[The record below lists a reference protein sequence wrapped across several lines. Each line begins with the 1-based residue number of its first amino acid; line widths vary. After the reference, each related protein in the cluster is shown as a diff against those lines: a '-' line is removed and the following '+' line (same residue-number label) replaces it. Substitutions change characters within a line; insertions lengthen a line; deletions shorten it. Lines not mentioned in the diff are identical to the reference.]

1 MEQPVIKEGTLALI
15 DTFAYLFRSYYMS
28 AKNKPLT
35 NDKGFPTGLLTG
47 LVGMVKK
54 FYKDRKN
61 MPFIVFALESQTKTK
76 RAEKLGEYKQNR
88 KDAPKEMLLQIPI
101 ALEWLQKMG
110 FTCVEVN
117 GFEADDVIA
126 SLATLS
132 PYKTR
137 IYSKDKD
144 FNQLLSDKIAL
155 FDGKTEFLAKDC
167 VEKYGILPSQF
178 TDYQGI
184 VGDSS
189 DNYKGVKGIGSKNAK
204 ELLQQLGSL
213 EKIYENLDLAKN
225 LLSPKMYQALIQD
238 KGSAFLSKELAT
250 LERGCIKEFD
260 FLSCAFP
267 SENPLLKIKDELKE
281 YGFISTLRDLEN
293 SPTPLILE
301 NTPLLDSMPI
311 LENAPILDSVPILEN
326 APILDS
332 VPASDNAPKKSRMI
346 VLESAAPL
354 NAFLEKLKN
363 PNARVFMRLVLNK
376 EKKVLALAFLLQD
389 QGYFLPLEEA
399 LFSPFSLEFLENA
412 FSQMLQHAQ
421 IVGHDL
427 KPLLSFLK
435 AKYQVPLE
443 NIRIQD
449 TQILAFLKNPEKV
462 GFDEVLR
469 EYLKEELIPHEK
481 IKDFKAKAEKS
492 EQLNTEL
499 NALKRLC
506 EYFET
511 GGLEEGLLTL
521 ARDIET
527 PFVKVLM
534 DMEFQG
540 FKIDAPYFKRLE
552 QEFKD
557 ELKVLERQILDLIGV
572 DFNLNSPKQLGEVLY
587 EKLGLPKNKSHS
599 TDEKN
604 LLKIL
609 DKHPSIALILEYR
622 ELNKLFNTYTTPLL
636 RLKDKDDK
644 IHTTFIQT
652 GTATGRLSSHSPNL
666 QNIPVRSPKGLLI
679 RKGFIASSKEYC
691 LLGVD
696 YSQIELRLLAHF
708 SQDKDLMEAF
718 LKGRD
723 IHLETSKA
731 LFGGDLAK
739 EKRSIAKS
747 INFGL
752 VYGMGSKKLSE
763 TLNIPLNEA
772 KSYIEAYFKRFPSI
786 KDYLNRMK
794 EEILKTSKAFT
805 LLGRY
810 RVFDFTGAN
819 DYVKGNYLREGVNAI
834 FQGSASDLLKLG
846 MLKVSERFKNNP
858 SVRLLLQVHDEL
870 IFEIEEKNAPELQQ
884 EIQRILNDEVY
895 PLRVPL
901 ETSAFVANRWNEL
914 KG

>member
-1 MEQPVIKEGTLALI
+1 MEEPVIKEGTLALI

-54 FYKDRKN
+54 FYKDKKN

-110 FTCVEVN
+110 FVCVEVS

-204 ELLQQLGSL
+204 ELLQRLGSL

-238 KGSAFLSKELAT
+238 KESAFLSKELAT

-260 FLSCAFP
+260 FSSCAFP

-293 SPTPLILE
+293 SPTPLILDNAPLLE
-301 NTPLLDSMPI
+301 NT
-311 LENAPILDSVPILEN
+311 
-326 APILDS
+326 
-332 VPASDNAPKKSRMI
+332 PASDNAPKKSRMI
-346 VLESAAPL
+346 VLENTEPL
-354 NAFLEKLKN
+354 SAFLEKLEKT
-363 PNARVFMRLVLNK
+363 NARIFARLALDK
-376 EKKVLALAFLLQD
+376 EKKVLALAFLLED

-399 LFSPFSLEFLENA
+399 LFSPFSLEFLQNA
-412 FSQMLQHAQ
+412 FFKMLQHAQ
-421 IVGHDL
+421 IIGHDL

-435 AKYQVPLE
+435 AKYQVSLE

-462 GFDEVLR
+462 GFDEVLK
-469 EYLKEELIPHEK
+469 EYLKEEWIPHEK
-481 IKDFKAKAEKS
+481 IKDFKTKAEKLELLS
-492 EQLNTEL
+492 VEL

-506 EYFET
+506 EYFEK
-511 GGLEEGLLTL
+511 GGLEEDLLTL

-527 PFVKVLM
+527 PFMKVLM
-534 DMEFQG
+534 GMEFQG

-557 ELKVLERQILDLIGV
+557 ELKVLERQILDLIGM

-587 EKLGLPKNKSHS
+587 EKLGLPKNKSRS
-599 TDEKN
+599 TDEKS

-708 SQDKDLMEAF
+708 SQDKDLMDAF

-731 LFGGDLAK
+731 LFGEDLAK

-834 FQGSASDLLKLG
+834 FQGSTSDLLKLG

>member
-1 MEQPVIKEGTLALI
+1 MEEPVIKEGTLALI
-15 DTFAYLFRSYYMS
+15 DTFAYLFRSYYMG

-110 FTCVEVN
+110 FTCVEVS

-155 FDGKTEFLAKDC
+155 FDGKTEFLVKDC

-204 ELLQQLGSL
+204 ELLQRLGSL
-213 EKIYENLDLAKN
+213 EKIYENLDLVKN

-238 KGSAFLSKELAT
+238 KESAFLSKELAT

-260 FLSCAFP
+260 FSSCAFP
-267 SENPLLKIKDELKE
+267 SENPLLKIKDGLKE

-293 SPTPLILE
+293 SPTPLISDNTPLLE
-301 NTPLLDSMPI
+301 NTPLLD
-311 LENAPILDSVPILEN
+311 
-326 APILDS
+326 
-332 VPASDNAPKKSRMI
+332 NAPKKSRLI
-346 VLESAAPL
+346 VLENTELLS
-354 NAFLEKLKN
+354 AFLEKLKKT
-363 PNARVFMRLVLNK
+363 NARIFMRLVLDK
-376 EKKVLALAFLLQD
+376 EKKVLALAFLLED

-399 LFSPFSLEFLENA
+399 LFSPFSLEFLQNA
-412 FSQMLQHAQ
+412 FFKMLQHAQ
-421 IVGHDL
+421 IIGHDL

-435 AKYQVPLE
+435 AKYQVSLE

-462 GFDEVLR
+462 GFDEVLKQ
-469 EYLKEELIPHEK
+469 YLKEEWIPHEK
-481 IKDFKAKAEKS
+481 IKDFKTKSKAGKS
-492 EQLNTEL
+492 EQLDREL

-506 EYFET
+506 EYFEK
-511 GGLEEGLLTL
+511 GGLEEGLLAL
-521 ARDIET
+521 AREVEV
-527 PFVKVLM
+527 PFMKVLM
-534 DMEFQG
+534 GMEFQG

-552 QEFKD
+552 QEFKN
-557 ELKVLERQILDLIGV
+557 ELHVLERQILELIGV
-572 DFNLNSPKQLGEVLY
+572 DFNLNSPKQLSEILY
-587 EKLGLPKNKSHS
+587 EKLELPKNKSRS
-599 TDEKN
+599 TDEKS

-679 RKGFIASSKEYC
+679 RKGFISSSKEYC

-708 SQDKDLMEAF
+708 SQDKDLMDAF

-731 LFGGDLAK
+731 LFGEDLAK

-772 KSYIEAYFKRFPSI
+772 KSYTEAYFKRFPSI

-819 DYVKGNYLREGVNAI
+819 DYIKGNYLREGVNAI

-870 IFEIEEKNAPELQQ
+870 IFEIEEKNALELQQ

-901 ETSAFVANRWNEL
+901 ETSAFMAKRWNEL

>member
-1 MEQPVIKEGTLALI
+1 MEELKEGTLALI

-35 NDKGFPTGLLTG
+35 NVKGFPTGLLTG

-110 FTCVEVN
+110 FTCVEVS

-204 ELLQQLGSL
+204 ELLQRLGSL

-238 KGSAFLSKELAT
+238 KESAFLSKELAT

-260 FLSCAFP
+260 FSSCAFP

-293 SPTPLILE
+293 SPTPLILDNAPLLE
-301 NTPLLDSMPI
+301 NT
-311 LENAPILDSVPILEN
+311 
-326 APILDS
+326 
-332 VPASDNAPKKSRMI
+332 PASDNAPKKSRMI
-346 VLESAAPL
+346 VLENLAPL
-354 NAFLEKLKN
+354 SMFLEKLKN
-363 PNARVFMRLVLNK
+363 SNARIFMRLVLDK
-376 EKKVLALAFLLQD
+376 EKKVLALAFLYED

-399 LFSPFSLEFLENA
+399 LFSPFSLEFLQNA
-412 FSQMLQHAQ
+412 FFKMLQHAC
-421 IVGHDL
+421 IIGHDL

-462 GFDEVLR
+462 GFDEVLKQ
-469 EYLKEELIPHEK
+469 YLKEEWIPHEK
-481 IKDFKAKAEKS
+481 IKDFKTKSKMEKL
-492 EQLNTEL
+492 EQLDREL

-506 EYFET
+506 EYFEK
-511 GGLEEGLLTL
+511 GGLEEGLLAL
-521 ARDIET
+521 AREVET

-534 DMEFQG
+534 GMEFQG

-552 QEFKD
+552 QEFKN
-557 ELKVLERQILDLIGV
+557 ELHVLEHQILELIGV
-572 DFNLNSPKQLGEVLY
+572 DFNLNSPKQLSEILY
-587 EKLGLPKNKSHS
+587 EKLELPKNKSHS
-599 TDEKN
+599 TDEKS

-708 SQDKDLMEAF
+708 SQDKDLMDAF

-731 LFGGDLAK
+731 LFGEDLAK

-810 RVFDFTGAN
+810 RVFDFVGVN
-819 DYVKGNYLREGVNAI
+819 DHIKGNYLREGVNAI

-870 IFEIEEKNAPELQQ
+870 IFEIEEKNALELQQ

-901 ETSAFVANRWNEL
+901 ETSAFIAKRWNEL

>member
-1 MEQPVIKEGTLALI
+1 MEEPVIKEGTLALI

-54 FYKDRKN
+54 FYKDKKN
-61 MPFIVFALESQTKTK
+61 MPFIVFALESQIKTK

-110 FTCVEVN
+110 FVCVEVS

-204 ELLQQLGSL
+204 ELLQRLGSL

-260 FLSCAFP
+260 FSSCAFP

-293 SPTPLILE
+293 SPTPLILD
-301 NTPLLDSMPI
+301 NAPLLD
-311 LENAPILDSVPILEN
+311 NT
-326 APILDS
+326 
-332 VPASDNAPKKSRMI
+332 PASDNNPKKSRMI
-346 VLESAAPL
+346 VLENPAPL
-354 NAFLEKLKN
+354 SAFLERLKKT
-363 PNARVFMRLVLNK
+363 NARIFARLALDK
-376 EKKVLALAFLLQD
+376 EKKVLALAFLYED

-399 LFSPFSLEFLENA
+399 LFSPFSLEFLQNA
-412 FSQMLQHAQ
+412 FFKMLQHAQ

-435 AKYQVPLE
+435 AKYQVSLE
-443 NIRIQD
+443 DIRIQD

-462 GFDEVLR
+462 GLDEALK
-469 EYLKEELIPHEK
+469 EYLKEELVLHET
-481 IKDFKAKAEKS
+481 IKDFKTKSKAGKL
-492 EQLNTEL
+492 EQLDREL

-506 EYFET
+506 EYFEKE
-511 GGLEEGLLTL
+511 GLEENLLAL
-521 ARDIET
+521 AREVET
-527 PFVKVLM
+527 PFMKVLM
-534 DMEFQG
+534 GMEFQG

-552 QEFKD
+552 QEFKN
-557 ELKVLERQILDLIGV
+557 ELHVLERQILDLIGV
-572 DFNLNSPKQLGEVLY
+572 DFNLNSPKQLSEILY
-587 EKLGLPKNKSHS
+587 EKLELPKNKSRS
-599 TDEKN
+599 TDEKS

-731 LFGGDLAK
+731 LFGEDLAK

-810 RVFDFTGAN
+810 RVFDFVGAN

-870 IFEIEEKNAPELQQ
+870 IFEIEEKNALELQQ

-901 ETSAFVANRWNEL
+901 ETSAFMAKRWNEL

>member
-35 NDKGFPTGLLTG
+35 NVKGFPTGLLTG

-117 GFEADDVIA
+117 GFEADDIIA

-204 ELLQQLGSL
+204 ELLQRLGSL
-213 EKIYENLDLAKN
+213 EKIYENLDLVKN
-225 LLSPKMYQALIQD
+225 LLSPKMYQALIHD
-238 KGSAFLSKELAT
+238 KESAFLSKELAT

-293 SPTPLILE
+293 SSLILD
-301 NTPLLDSMPI
+301 NV
-311 LENAPILDSVPILEN
+311 PILDN
-326 APILDS
+326 ASAL
-332 VPASDNAPKKSRMI
+332 DNASTKSSMI
-346 VLESAAPL
+346 VLENTAPL
-354 NAFLEKLKN
+354 SAFLEKLKN

-399 LFSPFSLEFLENA
+399 LFSPFSLEFLQNA
-412 FSQMLQHAQ
+412 FSQMLQHAC
-421 IVGHDL
+421 IIGHDL

-435 AKYQVPLE
+435 AKYQVSLE

-462 GFDEVLR
+462 GFDEVLK
-469 EYLKEELIPHEK
+469 EYLKEDLIPHEK
-481 IKDFKAKAEKS
+481 IKDFKTTSKAEKLEPLS
-492 EQLNTEL
+492 VEL
-499 NALKRLC
+499 SALKRLC
-506 EYFET
+506 EYFEK
-511 GGLEEGLLTL
+511 GGLEKDLLIL

-527 PFVKVLM
+527 PFMKVLM
-534 DMEFQG
+534 GMEFQG

-552 QEFKD
+552 QEFKN
-557 ELKVLERQILDLIGV
+557 ELHVLERQILDLIGV

-587 EKLGLPKNKSHS
+587 EKLELPQNKSRS
-599 TDEKN
+599 TDEKS

-739 EKRSIAKS
+739 ERRSIAKS

-819 DYVKGNYLREGVNAI
+819 DYIKGNYLREGVNAI

-901 ETSAFVANRWNEL
+901 ETSAFIAKRWNEL

>member
-1 MEQPVIKEGTLALI
+1 MEEPVIKEGTLALI
-15 DTFAYLFRSYYMS
+15 DTFAYLFRSYYMG

-35 NDKGFPTGLLTG
+35 NVKGFPTGLLTG

-110 FTCVEVN
+110 FTCVEVS

-204 ELLQQLGSL
+204 ELLQRLGSL

-238 KGSAFLSKELAT
+238 KESAFLSKELAT

-293 SPTPLILE
+293 SPTPLILD
-301 NTPLLDSMPI
+301 NAPLLD
-311 LENAPILDSVPILEN
+311 NT
-326 APILDS
+326 
-332 VPASDNAPKKSRMI
+332 PASDNAPKKSRMI
-346 VLESAAPL
+346 VLENTEPL
-354 NAFLEKLKN
+354 SAFLEKLKKT
-363 PNARVFMRLVLNK
+363 NARIFMRLVLDK
-376 EKKVLALAFLLQD
+376 EKKVLALAFLYED

-399 LFSPFSLEFLENA
+399 LFSPFSLEFLQNA
-412 FSQMLQHAQ
+412 FSQMLQHVQ
-421 IVGHDL
+421 IIGHDL

-435 AKYQVPLE
+435 AKYQVSLE
-443 NIRIQD
+443 DIRIQD

-462 GFDEVLR
+462 GFDEVLKQ
-469 EYLKEELIPHEK
+469 YLKEEWIPHEK
-481 IKDFKAKAEKS
+481 IKDFKTKSKVEKS
-492 EQLNTEL
+492 EQLDREL

-506 EYFET
+506 EYFEK
-511 GGLEEGLLTL
+511 GGLEEGLLAL
-521 ARDIET
+521 AREVET
-527 PFVKVLM
+527 PFMKVLM
-534 DMEFQG
+534 GMEFQG
-540 FKIDAPYFKRLE
+540 FKIDALYFKRLE
-552 QEFKD
+552 QEFKN
-557 ELKVLERQILDLIGV
+557 ELHVLERQILELIGV
-572 DFNLNSPKQLGEVLY
+572 DFNLNSPKQLSEILY
-587 EKLGLPKNKSHS
+587 EKLELPKNKSRS
-599 TDEKN
+599 TDEKS

-679 RKGFIASSKEYC
+679 RKGFISSSKEYC

-708 SQDKDLMEAF
+708 SQDKDLMDAF

-731 LFGGDLAK
+731 LFGEDLAK

-772 KSYIEAYFKRFPSI
+772 KSYTEAYFKRFPSI

-819 DYVKGNYLREGVNAI
+819 DYIKGNYLREGVNAI

-901 ETSAFVANRWNEL
+901 ETSAFIAKRWNEL

>member
-110 FTCVEVN
+110 FTCVEIS

-126 SLATLS
+126 TLATLS

-155 FDGKTEFLAKDC
+155 FDGKTEFLVKDC

-189 DNYKGVKGIGSKNAK
+189 DNYKGIKGIGSKNAK

-238 KGSAFLSKELAT
+238 KESAFLSKELAT

-260 FLSCAFP
+260 FSSCAFP

-293 SPTPLILE
+293 SPTPLIV
-301 NTPLLDSMPI
+301 
-311 LENAPILDSVPILEN
+311 ENAPILDN
-326 APILDS
+326 APAL
-332 VPASDNAPKKSRMI
+332 DNAPKKSCLI
-346 VLESAAPL
+346 VLENTAPL
-354 NAFLEKLKN
+354 SMFLEKLKN
-363 PNARVFMRLVLNK
+363 PDARVFMRLVLDK

-399 LFSPFSLEFLENA
+399 LFSPFSLEFLQNA
-412 FSQMLQHAQ
+412 FSQMLQHAC
-421 IVGHDL
+421 IIGHDL

-435 AKYQVPLE
+435 AKYQVSLE
-443 NIRIQD
+443 NIHIQD

-462 GFDEVLR
+462 EFDEVLK
-469 EYLKEELIPHEK
+469 EYLKEDLVSHEK
-481 IKDFKAKAEKS
+481 IKDFKAKAEKLELLS
-492 EQLNTEL
+492 VEL

-506 EYFET
+506 EYFEK
-511 GGLEEGLLTL
+511 GGLEEGLLIL

-557 ELKVLERQILDLIGV
+557 ELKVLERQILDLIGM

-731 LFGGDLAK
+731 LFGEELAK

-763 TLNIPLNEA
+763 TLSIPLSEA

-786 KDYLNRMK
+786 KDYLNGMR

-810 RVFDFTGAN
+810 RVFDFNGVN
-819 DYVKGNYLREGVNAI
+819 DYIKGNYLREGVNAI

-884 EIQRILNDEVY
+884 EIQHILNNEVY

-901 ETSAFVANRWNEL
+901 ETSAFIAKRWNEL

>member
-1 MEQPVIKEGTLALI
+1 MEEPVIKEGTLALI

-110 FTCVEVN
+110 FVCVEVS

-204 ELLQQLGSL
+204 ELLQRLGSL

-301 NTPLLDSMPI
+301 NTPLL
-311 LENAPILDSVPILEN
+311 ENT
-326 APILDS
+326 
-332 VPASDNAPKKSRMI
+332 PASENTPKKSRLI
-346 VLESAAPL
+346 VLESTAPL
-354 NAFLEKLKN
+354 SAFLEKLEKTK
-363 PNARVFMRLVLNK
+363 ARIFARLVLDK
-376 EKKVLALAFLLQD
+376 EKKVLALAFLFKD

-399 LFSPFSLEFLENA
+399 LFSPFSLEFLQNA
-412 FSQMLQHAQ
+412 FFKMLQHAQ
-421 IVGHDL
+421 IIGHDL

-435 AKYQVPLE
+435 AKYQVSLE

-462 GFDEVLR
+462 GFDEVLK
-469 EYLKEELIPHEK
+469 EYLKEELILHET
-481 IKDFKAKAEKS
+481 IKDFKTKSKAEKL
-492 EQLNTEL
+492 EQLDMEL

-506 EYFET
+506 EYFEK
-511 GGLEEGLLTL
+511 GGLEEGLLAL
-521 ARDIET
+521 AREVET
-527 PFVKVLM
+527 PFMKVLM
-534 DMEFQG
+534 GMEFQG
-540 FKIDAPYFKRLE
+540 FKIDVPYFKRLE
-552 QEFKD
+552 QEFKN
-557 ELKVLERQILDLIGV
+557 ELHVLERQILELIGV
-572 DFNLNSPKQLGEVLY
+572 DFNLNSPKQLSEILY
-587 EKLGLPKNKSHS
+587 EKLELPQNKSRS
-599 TDEKN
+599 TDEKS

-679 RKGFIASSKEYC
+679 RKGFISSSKEYC

-708 SQDKDLMEAF
+708 SQDKDLVDAF

-731 LFGGDLAK
+731 LFGEDLAK

-810 RVFDFTGAN
+810 RVFDFVGAN

-870 IFEIEEKNAPELQQ
+870 IFEIEEKNALELQQ

-901 ETSAFVANRWNEL
+901 ETSAFIAKRWNEL

>member
-1 MEQPVIKEGTLALI
+1 MEKPVTKEGTLALI

-54 FYKDRKN
+54 FYKDKKN

-101 ALEWLQKMG
+101 ALEWLQKMD
-110 FTCVEVN
+110 FTCVEVG

-155 FDGKTEFLAKDC
+155 FDGKTEFLVKDC

-204 ELLQQLGSL
+204 ELLQRLGSL

-225 LLSPKMYQALIQD
+225 LLSPKMYQALIHD

-250 LERGCIKEFD
+250 LERECIQEFD
-260 FLSCAFP
+260 FSSCAFP

-293 SPTPLILE
+293 SPLIVE
-301 NTPLLDSMPI
+301 NAPLLDNTPA
-311 LENAPILDSVPILEN
+311 LE
-326 APILDS
+326 
-332 VPASDNAPKKSRMI
+332 NAPKKSRMI
-346 VLESAAPL
+346 ILESAAPL
-354 NAFLEKLKN
+354 SAFLEKLKN
-363 PNARVFMRLVLNK
+363 PDARVFARLVLDK
-376 EKKVLALAFLLQD
+376 EKKVLALAFLYED

-399 LFSPFSLEFLENA
+399 LFSPFSLEFLQNA
-412 FSQMLQHAQ
+412 FSQMLQHAC
-421 IVGHDL
+421 IIGHDL

-435 AKYQVPLE
+435 AKYQVSLE
-443 NIRIQD
+443 NIHIQD

-462 GFDEVLR
+462 GFDEVLK

-481 IKDFKAKAEKS
+481 IKDFKTKSKAEKLELLS
-492 EQLNTEL
+492 VEL

-506 EYFET
+506 EYFEK
-511 GGLEEGLLTL
+511 GGLEEGLLSL
-521 ARDIET
+521 AREVET
-527 PFVKVLM
+527 PFMKVLIG
-534 DMEFQG
+534 MEFQG

-552 QEFKD
+552 QEFKN
-557 ELKVLERQILDLIGV
+557 ELHVLERQILDLIGV
-572 DFNLNSPKQLGEVLY
+572 DFNLNSPKQLSEVLY
-587 EKLGLPKNKSHS
+587 EKLELPKNKSHS
-599 TDEKN
+599 TDEKS

-609 DKHPSIALILEYR
+609 DKHPSIPLILEYR

-731 LFGGDLAK
+731 LFGEYLAK

-763 TLNIPLNEA
+763 TLNISLNEA

-819 DYVKGNYLREGVNAI
+819 DYIKGNYLREGVNAI

>member
-1 MEQPVIKEGTLALI
+1 MEELKEGTLALI

-35 NDKGFPTGLLTG
+35 NVKGFPTGLLTG

-110 FTCVEVN
+110 FTCVEVS

-144 FNQLLSDKIAL
+144 FNQLLSDKIVL

-167 VEKYGILPSQF
+167 VEKYGIFPSQF

-204 ELLQQLGSL
+204 ELLQRLGSL

-238 KGSAFLSKELAT
+238 KESAFLSKELAT

-260 FLSCAFP
+260 FSSCTFP
-267 SENPLLKIKDELKE
+267 SENPLLRIKDELKE

-293 SPTPLILE
+293 SPTPLILD
-301 NTPLLDSMPI
+301 NTPLL
-311 LENAPILDSVPILEN
+311 ENT
-326 APILDS
+326 
-332 VPASDNAPKKSRMI
+332 PASDNAPKKSRLI
-346 VLESAAPL
+346 VLENTELLS
-354 NAFLEKLKN
+354 AFLERLKKT
-363 PNARVFMRLVLNK
+363 NARIFMRLVLDK
-376 EKKVLALAFLLQD
+376 EKKVLALAFLLED

-399 LFSPFSLEFLENA
+399 LFSPFSLEFLQNA
-412 FSQMLQHAQ
+412 FSQILQHAQ
-421 IVGHDL
+421 IIGHDL

-435 AKYQVPLE
+435 AKYQVSLE

-462 GFDEVLR
+462 GFDEVLKQ
-469 EYLKEELIPHEK
+469 YLKEEWIPHEK
-481 IKDFKAKAEKS
+481 IKDFKTKS
-492 EQLNTEL
+492 KVGKLEQLDREL

-506 EYFET
+506 EYFEK
-511 GGLEEGLLTL
+511 GGLEEGLLAL
-521 ARDIET
+521 AREVET

-534 DMEFQG
+534 GMEFQG

-552 QEFKD
+552 QEFKN
-557 ELKVLERQILDLIGV
+557 ELHVLERQILDLIGV
-572 DFNLNSPKQLGEVLY
+572 DFNLNSPKQLSEILY
-587 EKLGLPKNKSHS
+587 EKLELPKNKSRS
-599 TDEKN
+599 TDEKS

-679 RKGFIASSKEYC
+679 RKGFISSSKEYC

-708 SQDKDLMEAF
+708 SQDKDLMDAF

-731 LFGGDLAK
+731 LFGEDLAK

-772 KSYIEAYFKRFPSI
+772 KSYTEAYFKRFPSI

-819 DYVKGNYLREGVNAI
+819 DYIKGNYLREGVNAI

-901 ETSAFVANRWNEL
+901 ETSAFIAKRWNEL

>member
-1 MEQPVIKEGTLALI
+1 MEEPVIKEGTLALI

-35 NDKGFPTGLLTG
+35 NVKGFPTGLLTG

-76 RAEKLGEYKQNR
+76 RAEKLGQYKQNR

-110 FTCVEVN
+110 FTCVEVS

-132 PYKTR
+132 PYKTH

-204 ELLQQLGSL
+204 ELLQRLGSL

-238 KGSAFLSKELAT
+238 KASAFLSKELAT

-260 FLSCAFP
+260 FSSCAFP

-293 SPTPLILE
+293 SPTPLILD
-301 NTPLLDSMPI
+301 NAPLLD
-311 LENAPILDSVPILEN
+311 NT
-326 APILDS
+326 
-332 VPASDNAPKKSRMI
+332 PASDNAPKKSRMI
-346 VLESAAPL
+346 VLENPAPL
-354 NAFLEKLKN
+354 SAFLEKLEKT
-363 PNARVFMRLVLNK
+363 NARIFARLVLDK
-376 EKKVLALAFLLQD
+376 EKKVLALAFLYED

-399 LFSPFSLEFLENA
+399 LFSPFSLEFLQNA
-412 FSQMLQHAQ
+412 FFKMLQHAQ
-421 IVGHDL
+421 IIGHDL

-435 AKYQVPLE
+435 AKYQVSLE

-481 IKDFKAKAEKS
+481 IKDFKTKSKVEKLELLS
-492 EQLNTEL
+492 VEL

-506 EYFET
+506 EYFEK
-511 GGLEEGLLTL
+511 GGLEEGLLAL
-521 ARDIET
+521 AREVET
-527 PFVKVLM
+527 PFMKVLM
-534 DMEFQG
+534 GMEFQG

-552 QEFKD
+552 QEFKN
-557 ELKVLERQILDLIGV
+557 ELHVLERQILELIGV
-572 DFNLNSPKQLGEVLY
+572 DFNLNSPKQLSEILY
-587 EKLGLPKNKSHS
+587 EKLELPQNKSHS
-599 TDEKN
+599 TDEKS

-636 RLKDKDDK
+636 HLKDKDDK

-708 SQDKDLMEAF
+708 SQDKDLMDAF

-723 IHLETSKA
+723 IHLETSRA
-731 LFGGDLAK
+731 LFGEDLAK

-810 RVFDFTGAN
+810 RVFDFAGVN
-819 DYVKGNYLREGVNAI
+819 DYVKGSYLREGVNAI

-870 IFEIEEKNAPELQQ
+870 IFEIEEKNALELQQ

-901 ETSAFVANRWNEL
+901 ETSAFMAKRWNEL
-914 KG
+914 KR

>member
-1 MEQPVIKEGTLALI
+1 MEEPVIKEGTLALI

-110 FTCVEVN
+110 FVCVEIS

-167 VEKYGILPSQF
+167 VKKYGILPSQF

-204 ELLQQLGSL
+204 ELLQRLGSL
-213 EKIYENLDLAKN
+213 EKIYENLDLVKN

-238 KGSAFLSKELAT
+238 KESAFLSKELAT

-260 FLSCAFP
+260 FSSCAFP

-293 SPTPLILE
+293 SPTPLILDNTPASE
-301 NTPLLDSMPI
+301 NTPSL
-311 LENAPILDSVPILEN
+311 
-326 APILDS
+326 
-332 VPASDNAPKKSRMI
+332 DNAPKKSRMI
-346 VLESAAPL
+346 VLENTEPL
-354 NAFLEKLKN
+354 SAFLEKLKKT
-363 PNARVFMRLVLNK
+363 NARIFMRLVLDK
-376 EKKVLALAFLLQD
+376 EKKVLALAFLLED

-399 LFSPFSLEFLENA
+399 LFSPFSLEFLQNA
-412 FSQMLQHAQ
+412 FSQMLQHAH
-421 IVGHDL
+421 IIGHDL

-462 GFDEVLR
+462 GFDEVLK

-481 IKDFKAKAEKS
+481 IKDFKTKSKAEKL
-492 EQLNTEL
+492 ERLDMEL

-506 EYFET
+506 EYFEQ
-511 GGLEEGLLTL
+511 GGLEEGLLAL
-521 ARDIET
+521 AREVET

-534 DMEFQG
+534 GMEFQG
-540 FKIDAPYFKRLE
+540 FKIDAPYFKQLE
-552 QEFKD
+552 QEFKN
-557 ELKVLERQILDLIGV
+557 ELHVLERQILDLIGV

-587 EKLGLPKNKSHS
+587 EKLELPKNKSHS
-599 TDEKN
+599 TDEKS

-708 SQDKDLMEAF
+708 SQDKDLMDAF

-731 LFGGDLAK
+731 LFGEDLAK

-763 TLNIPLNEA
+763 TLNISLNEA

-810 RVFDFTGAN
+810 RVFDFTSVN

-901 ETSAFVANRWNEL
+901 ETSAFIAKRWNEL

>member
-1 MEQPVIKEGTLALI
+1 MEDPVIKEGTLALI

-54 FYKDRKN
+54 FYKDKKN

-110 FTCVEVN
+110 FTCVEVS

-204 ELLQQLGSL
+204 ELLQRLGSL

-260 FLSCAFP
+260 FSSCAFP

-293 SPTPLILE
+293 SPTPLIL
-301 NTPLLDSMPI
+301 D
-311 LENAPILDSVPILEN
+311 NAPAL
-326 APILDS
+326 
-332 VPASDNAPKKSRMI
+332 DNAPKKSRMI
-346 VLESAAPL
+346 VLENTELLS
-354 NAFLEKLKN
+354 AFLEKLKKT
-363 PNARVFMRLVLNK
+363 NARIFMRLVLDK
-376 EKKVLALAFLLQD
+376 EKKVLALAFLLED

-399 LFSPFSLEFLENA
+399 LFSPFSLEFLQNA
-412 FSQMLQHAQ
+412 FFKMLQHAQ
-421 IVGHDL
+421 IIGHDL

-435 AKYQVPLE
+435 AKYQVSLE

-462 GFDEVLR
+462 GFDEVLK

-481 IKDFKAKAEKS
+481 IKDFKTKSKAGKL
-492 EQLNTEL
+492 EQLDMEL

-506 EYFET
+506 EYFEK
-511 GGLEEGLLTL
+511 GGLEEGLLAL
-521 ARDIET
+521 AREVET
-527 PFVKVLM
+527 PFMKVLM
-534 DMEFQG
+534 GMEFQG

-552 QEFKD
+552 QEFKN
-557 ELKVLERQILDLIGV
+557 ELHVLERQILELIGV
-572 DFNLNSPKQLGEVLY
+572 DFNLNSPKQLSEILY
-587 EKLGLPKNKSHS
+587 EKLELPQSKSHS
-599 TDEKN
+599 TDEKS

-708 SQDKDLMEAF
+708 SQDRDLIDAF

-731 LFGGDLAK
+731 LFGEDLAK

-763 TLNIPLNEA
+763 TLNIPLSEA

-819 DYVKGNYLREGVNAI
+819 DYIKGNYLREGVNAI

-870 IFEIEEKNAPELQQ
+870 IFEIEEKNALELQQ

-901 ETSAFVANRWNEL
+901 ETSAFIAKHWDEL

>member
-1 MEQPVIKEGTLALI
+1 MEEPVIKEGTLALI
-15 DTFAYLFRSYYMS
+15 DTFAYLFRSYYMG

-54 FYKDRKN
+54 FYKDKKN

-110 FTCVEVN
+110 FACVEVS

-204 ELLQQLGSL
+204 ELLQRLGSL

-238 KGSAFLSKELAT
+238 KESAFLSKELAT

-293 SPTPLILE
+293 SPTPLILD
-301 NTPLLDSMPI
+301 NAPLLD
-311 LENAPILDSVPILEN
+311 NT
-326 APILDS
+326 
-332 VPASDNAPKKSRMI
+332 PASDNAPKKSRMI
-346 VLESAAPL
+346 VLENTEPL
-354 NAFLEKLKN
+354 SAFLEKLKKT
-363 PNARVFMRLVLNK
+363 NARIFMRLVLDK
-376 EKKVLALAFLLQD
+376 EKKVLALAFLYED

-399 LFSPFSLEFLENA
+399 LFSPFSLEFLQNA
-412 FSQMLQHAQ
+412 FFKMLQHAQ
-421 IVGHDL
+421 IIGHDL

-435 AKYQVPLE
+435 AKYQVSLE
-443 NIRIQD
+443 DIRIQD

-462 GFDEVLR
+462 GFDEVLK
-469 EYLKEELIPHEK
+469 EYLKEEWIPHEK
-481 IKDFKAKAEKS
+481 IKDFKTKSKVEKS
-492 EQLNTEL
+492 EQLDREL

-506 EYFET
+506 EYFEK
-511 GGLEEGLLTL
+511 GGLEEGLLAL
-521 ARDIET
+521 AREVET
-527 PFVKVLM
+527 PFMKVLM
-534 DMEFQG
+534 GMEFQG
-540 FKIDAPYFKRLE
+540 FKIDALYFKRLE
-552 QEFKD
+552 QEFKN
-557 ELKVLERQILDLIGV
+557 ELHVLERQILELIGV
-572 DFNLNSPKQLGEVLY
+572 DFNLNSPKQLSEILY
-587 EKLGLPKNKSHS
+587 EKLELPKNKSRS
-599 TDEKN
+599 TDEKS

-679 RKGFIASSKEYC
+679 RKGFISSSKEYC

-708 SQDKDLMEAF
+708 SQDKDLMDAF

-731 LFGGDLAK
+731 LFGEDLAK

-810 RVFDFTGAN
+810 RVFDFVGVN
-819 DYVKGNYLREGVNAI
+819 DHIKGNYLREGVNAI

-901 ETSAFVANRWNEL
+901 ETSAFIAKRWNEL

>member
-1 MEQPVIKEGTLALI
+1 MEEPAIKEGTLALI

-110 FTCVEVN
+110 FTCVEVS

-126 SLATLS
+126 SLATIS

-204 ELLQQLGSL
+204 ELLQRLGSL

-238 KGSAFLSKELAT
+238 KESAFLSKELAT

-260 FLSCAFP
+260 FLSCTFP

-293 SPTPLILE
+293 SPTPLILD
-301 NTPLLDSMPI
+301 NTPPLD
-311 LENAPILDSVPILEN
+311 NT
-326 APILDS
+326 
-332 VPASDNAPKKSRMI
+332 PASENAPKKSRMI
-346 VLESAAPL
+346 VLENTAPL
-354 NAFLEKLKN
+354 SAFLEKLKKT
-363 PNARVFMRLVLNK
+363 NARIFMRLVLDK
-376 EKKVLALAFLLQD
+376 EKKVLALAFLLED

-399 LFSPFSLEFLENA
+399 LFSPFSLEFLQNA

-421 IVGHDL
+421 IIGHDL

-435 AKYQVPLE
+435 AKYQVFLE

-462 GFDEVLR
+462 GFDEVLK
-469 EYLKEELIPHEK
+469 EYLKEEWIPHEK
-481 IKDFKAKAEKS
+481 IKDFKTKSKAGKL
-492 EQLNTEL
+492 EQLDMEL

-506 EYFET
+506 EYFEK
-511 GGLEEGLLTL
+511 GGLEENLLAL
-521 ARDIET
+521 AREVET

-534 DMEFQG
+534 GMEFQG

-552 QEFKD
+552 QEFKN
-557 ELKVLERQILDLIGV
+557 ELHVLECQILELIGV
-572 DFNLNSPKQLGEVLY
+572 DFNLNSPKQLSEILY
-587 EKLGLPKNKSHS
+587 EKLELPQNKSRS
-599 TDEKN
+599 TDEKS

-708 SQDKDLMEAF
+708 SQDKDLMDAF

-731 LFGGDLAK
+731 LFGEDLAK

-819 DYVKGNYLREGVNAI
+819 DYIKGNYLREGVNAI

-870 IFEIEEKNAPELQQ
+870 IFEIEEKNALELQQ

-901 ETSAFVANRWNEL
+901 ETSAFMAKRWNEL

>member
-1 MEQPVIKEGTLALI
+1 MEEPVIKEGTLALI

-54 FYKDRKN
+54 FYKDKKN

-110 FTCVEVN
+110 FTCVEVS

-144 FNQLLSDKIAL
+144 FNQLLSDKIVL

-167 VEKYGILPSQF
+167 VKKYGILPSQF

-204 ELLQQLGSL
+204 ELLQRLGSL

-238 KGSAFLSKELAT
+238 KESAFLSKELAT

-260 FLSCAFP
+260 FSSCAFP

-301 NTPLLDSMPI
+301 NTPLLD
-311 LENAPILDSVPILEN
+311 NAPTLDST
-326 APILDS
+326 
-332 VPASDNAPKKSRMI
+332 PKKSRMI
-346 VLESAAPL
+346 VLESTAPL
-354 NAFLEKLKN
+354 SAFLERLKKT
-363 PNARVFMRLVLNK
+363 NARIFMRLALDK

-399 LFSPFSLEFLENA
+399 LFSPFSLEFLQNA
-412 FSQMLQHAQ
+412 FFKMLQHAQ
-421 IVGHDL
+421 IIGHDL

-435 AKYQVPLE
+435 AKYQVSLE

-462 GFDEVLR
+462 GFDEVLK

-481 IKDFKAKAEKS
+481 IKDFKTKSKAGKL
-492 EQLNTEL
+492 EQLDMEL

-506 EYFET
+506 EYFEK
-511 GGLEEGLLTL
+511 GGLEEGLLAL
-521 ARDIET
+521 AREVET

-534 DMEFQG
+534 GMEFQG

-552 QEFKD
+552 QEFKN
-557 ELKVLERQILDLIGV
+557 ELHVLERQILELIGV
-572 DFNLNSPKQLGEVLY
+572 DFNLNSPKQLSEILY
-587 EKLGLPKNKSHS
+587 KKLELPKNKSHS
-599 TDEKN
+599 TDEKS

-666 QNIPVRSPKGLLI
+666 QNIPVRSPRGLLI

-708 SQDKDLMEAF
+708 SQDKDLMDAF

-731 LFGGDLAK
+731 LFGEDLAK

-763 TLNIPLNEA
+763 TLNIPLSEA

-819 DYVKGNYLREGVNAI
+819 DYIKGNYLREGVNAI

-870 IFEIEEKNAPELQQ
+870 IFEIEEKNALELQQ

-901 ETSAFVANRWNEL
+901 ETSAFMAKRWNEL

>member
-1 MEQPVIKEGTLALI
+1 MEELKEGTLALI

-110 FTCVEVN
+110 FVCVEVS

-204 ELLQQLGSL
+204 ELLQRLGSL

-260 FLSCAFP
+260 FSSCAFP

-293 SPTPLILE
+293 SPTPLILD
-301 NTPLLDSMPI
+301 NTPLL
-311 LENAPILDSVPILEN
+311 ENAPLL
-326 APILDS
+326 
-332 VPASDNAPKKSRMI
+332 DNAPKKSRMI
-346 VLESAAPL
+346 VLENTESL
-354 NAFLEKLKN
+354 SAFLERLEKT
-363 PNARVFMRLVLNK
+363 NARIFMRLVLDK
-376 EKKVLALAFLLQD
+376 EKKVLALAFLLED

-399 LFSPFSLEFLENA
+399 LFSPFSLEFLQNA
-412 FSQMLQHAQ
+412 FFKMLQHAQ
-421 IVGHDL
+421 IIGHDL

-435 AKYQVPLE
+435 AKYQVSLE

-462 GFDEVLR
+462 GFDEVLKQ
-469 EYLKEELIPHEK
+469 YLKEEWILHEK
-481 IKDFKAKAEKS
+481 IKDFKTKSKAEKL
-492 EQLNTEL
+492 EQLDREL
-499 NALKRLC
+499 HALKRLC
-506 EYFET
+506 EYFEK
-511 GGLEEGLLTL
+511 GGLEEGLLAL
-521 ARDIET
+521 AREVET
-527 PFVKVLM
+527 PFMKVLM
-534 DMEFQG
+534 GMEIQG

-552 QEFKD
+552 QEFKN
-557 ELKVLERQILDLIGV
+557 ELHVLERQILDLIGAN
-572 DFNLNSPKQLGEVLY
+572 FNLNSPKQLSEILY
-587 EKLGLPKNKSHS
+587 EKLELPQNKSHS

-622 ELNKLFNTYTTPLL
+622 ELNKLFNTYTAPLL

-708 SQDKDLMEAF
+708 SQDKDLMDAF

-731 LFGGDLAK
+731 LFGEDLAK

-810 RVFDFTGAN
+810 RVFDFTGVN
-819 DYVKGNYLREGVNAI
+819 DYIKGNYLREGVNAI

-870 IFEIEEKNAPELQQ
+870 IFEIEEKNALELQQ

-901 ETSAFVANRWNEL
+901 ETSAFMAKRWNEL

>member
-1 MEQPVIKEGTLALI
+1 MEEPVIKEGTLALI

-54 FYKDRKN
+54 FYKDKKN

-110 FTCVEVN
+110 FTCVEVS

-204 ELLQQLGSL
+204 ELLQRLGSL

-260 FLSCAFP
+260 FSSCAFP

-293 SPTPLILE
+293 SPTPLILD
-301 NTPLLDSMPI
+301 NAPLLDNT
-311 LENAPILDSVPILEN
+311 L
-326 APILDS
+326 
-332 VPASDNAPKKSRMI
+332 ASDNAPKKSRMI
-346 VLESAAPL
+346 VLENTAFLS
-354 NAFLEKLKN
+354 AFLEKLEKT
-363 PNARVFMRLVLNK
+363 NARIFMRLALDK
-376 EKKVLALAFLLQD
+376 EKKVLALAFLYED

-399 LFSPFSLEFLENA
+399 LFSPFSLEFLQNA
-412 FSQMLQHAQ
+412 FFKMLQHAQ
-421 IVGHDL
+421 IIGHDL

-435 AKYQVPLE
+435 AKYQVSLE

-462 GFDEVLR
+462 GFDEVLK
-469 EYLKEELIPHEK
+469 EYLKEELVPHEK
-481 IKDFKAKAEKS
+481 IKDFKTKSKAGKL
-492 EQLNTEL
+492 EQLDMEL

-506 EYFET
+506 EYFEK
-511 GGLEEGLLTL
+511 GGLEEGLLVL
-521 ARDIET
+521 AREVET
-527 PFVKVLM
+527 PFMKVLM
-534 DMEFQG
+534 GMEFQG

-552 QEFKD
+552 QEFKN
-557 ELKVLERQILDLIGV
+557 ELHVLERQILDLIGA
-572 DFNLNSPKQLGEVLY
+572 DFNLNSPKQLSEVLY
-587 EKLGLPKNKSHS
+587 EKLELPKNKSRS
-599 TDEKN
+599 TDEKS

-708 SQDKDLMEAF
+708 SQDKDLMDAF

-731 LFGGDLAK
+731 LFGEDLAK

-763 TLNIPLNEA
+763 TLNIPLSEA

-819 DYVKGNYLREGVNAI
+819 DYIKGNYLREGVNAI

-870 IFEIEEKNAPELQQ
+870 IFEIEEKNALELQQ

-901 ETSAFVANRWNEL
+901 ETSAFMAKRWNEL

>member
-1 MEQPVIKEGTLALI
+1 MMEQPVIREGTLALI

-54 FYKDRKN
+54 FYKDKKN

-167 VEKYGILPSQF
+167 VKKYGILPSQF

-189 DNYKGVKGIGSKNAK
+189 DNYKGVKGIGSKNTK
-204 ELLQQLGSL
+204 ELLQRLGSL

-238 KGSAFLSKELAT
+238 KESAFLSKELAT
-250 LERGCIKEFD
+250 LERECIKEFD

-293 SPTPLILE
+293 SPTPLILD
-301 NTPLLDSMPI
+301 NTPLL
-311 LENAPILDSVPILEN
+311 ENTPTSE
-326 APILDS
+326 
-332 VPASDNAPKKSRMI
+332 NAPKKSRLI
-346 VLESAAPL
+346 VLENTAPL
-354 NAFLEKLKN
+354 SAFLERLKN
-363 PNARVFMRLVLNK
+363 SNARIFMRLALDK
-376 EKKVLALAFLLQD
+376 EKKVLALAFLLED

-399 LFSPFSLEFLENA
+399 LFSPFSLEFLQNA

-421 IVGHDL
+421 IIGHDL

-435 AKYQVPLE
+435 AKYQVSLE

-462 GFDEVLR
+462 GFDEVLK
-469 EYLKEELIPHEK
+469 EYLKEEWIPHEK
-481 IKDFKAKAEKS
+481 IKDFKTKSKAGKL
-492 EQLNTEL
+492 EQLDMEL

-506 EYFET
+506 EYFEK

-527 PFVKVLM
+527 PFMKVLM
-534 DMEFQG
+534 GMEFQG

-552 QEFKD
+552 QEFKN
-557 ELKVLERQILDLIGV
+557 ELHVLERQILELIGV
-572 DFNLNSPKQLGEVLY
+572 DFNLNSPKQLSEILY
-587 EKLGLPKNKSHS
+587 EKLELPQNKSRS
-599 TDEKN
+599 TDEKS

-708 SQDKDLMEAF
+708 SQDKDLMDAF

-731 LFGGDLAK
+731 LFGEDLAK

-810 RVFDFTGAN
+810 RVFDFTGVN
-819 DYVKGNYLREGVNAI
+819 DYIKGNYLREGVNAI

-870 IFEIEEKNAPELQQ
+870 IFEIEEKNALELQQ

-901 ETSAFVANRWNEL
+901 ETSAFIAKRWNEL

>member
-1 MEQPVIKEGTLALI
+1 MEEPVIKEGTLALI

-54 FYKDRKN
+54 FYKDKKN

-110 FTCVEVN
+110 FTCVEVS

-204 ELLQQLGSL
+204 ELLQRLGSL

-260 FLSCAFP
+260 FSSCAFP

-293 SPTPLILE
+293 SPTPLILD
-301 NTPLLDSMPI
+301 NTPLLD
-311 LENAPILDSVPILEN
+311 NT
-326 APILDS
+326 
-332 VPASDNAPKKSRMI
+332 PASDNAPKKSRMI
-346 VLESAAPL
+346 VLENTVPL
-354 NAFLEKLKN
+354 SAFLEKLKKT
-363 PNARVFMRLVLNK
+363 NARIFMRLVLDK
-376 EKKVLALAFLLQD
+376 EKKVLALAFLLED

-399 LFSPFSLEFLENA
+399 LFSPFSLEFLQNA
-412 FSQMLQHAQ
+412 FFKMLQHAQ
-421 IVGHDL
+421 IIGHDL

-435 AKYQVPLE
+435 AKYQVSLE

-462 GFDEVLR
+462 GFDEVLK

-481 IKDFKAKAEKS
+481 IKDFKTKSKAGKL
-492 EQLNTEL
+492 EQLDMEL

-506 EYFET
+506 EYFEK
-511 GGLEEGLLTL
+511 GGLEEGLLAL
-521 ARDIET
+521 AREVET
-527 PFVKVLM
+527 PFMKVLM
-534 DMEFQG
+534 GMEFQG

-552 QEFKD
+552 QEFKN
-557 ELKVLERQILDLIGV
+557 ELQVLERQILELIGV
-572 DFNLNSPKQLGEVLY
+572 DFNLNSPKQLSEILY
-587 EKLGLPKNKSHS
+587 EKLELPQNKSHS
-599 TDEKN
+599 TDEKS

-708 SQDKDLMEAF
+708 SQDKDLMDAF

-731 LFGGDLAK
+731 LFGEDLAK

-819 DYVKGNYLREGVNAI
+819 DYIKGNYLREGVNAI

-870 IFEIEEKNAPELQQ
+870 IFEIEEKNALELQQ

-901 ETSAFVANRWNEL
+901 ETSAFIAKRWNEL

>member
-1 MEQPVIKEGTLALI
+1 MEEPVIKEGTLALI

-54 FYKDRKN
+54 FYKDKKN

-110 FTCVEVN
+110 FACVEVS

-204 ELLQQLGSL
+204 ELLQRLGSL

-225 LLSPKMYQALIQD
+225 LLSPKIYQALIQD

-260 FLSCAFP
+260 FSSCAFP

-301 NTPLLDSMPI
+301 NTPAS
-311 LENAPILDSVPILEN
+311 DSVPILDN
-326 APILDS
+326 APALDS
-332 VPASDNAPKKSRMI
+332 APKKSCMI
-346 VLESAAPL
+346 VLESAEPL
-354 NAFLEKLKN
+354 SMFLEKLKN
-363 PNARVFMRLVLNK
+363 PNARVFARLVLDK
-376 EKKVLALAFLLQD
+376 EKKVLALAFLYED

-399 LFSPFSLEFLENA
+399 LFSPFSSEFLQNA
-412 FSQMLQHAQ
+412 FFKMLQHAQ

-435 AKYQVPLE
+435 AKYQVSLE

-462 GFDEVLR
+462 GFDEVLK
-469 EYLKEELIPHEK
+469 EYLKEELILHEK
-481 IKDFKAKAEKS
+481 IKDFKTKSKAVKL
-492 EQLNTEL
+492 EQLDREL

-506 EYFET
+506 EYFEK
-511 GGLEEGLLTL
+511 GGLEEGLLAL
-521 ARDIET
+521 AREVET

-534 DMEFQG
+534 GMEFQG

-552 QEFKD
+552 QEFKN
-557 ELKVLERQILDLIGV
+557 ELHVLERQILELIGV
-572 DFNLNSPKQLGEVLY
+572 DFNLNSPKQLSEILY
-587 EKLGLPKNKSHS
+587 EKLELPKNKSRS
-599 TDEKN
+599 TDEKS

-708 SQDKDLMEAF
+708 SQDKDLMDAF

-731 LFGGDLAK
+731 LFGGGLAK

-870 IFEIEEKNAPELQQ
+870 IFEIEEKNALELQQ

-914 KG
+914 KR

>member
-1 MEQPVIKEGTLALI
+1 MEQPVVKEGTLALI

-35 NDKGFPTGLLTG
+35 NVKGFPTGLLTG

-110 FTCVEVN
+110 FTCVEVS

-189 DNYKGVKGIGSKNAK
+189 DNYKGIKGIGSKNAK
-204 ELLQQLGSL
+204 ELLQRLGSL

-238 KGSAFLSKELAT
+238 KASAFLSKELAT
-250 LERGCIKEFD
+250 LQRGCIKEFD

-293 SPTPLILE
+293 SPTPLISD
-301 NTPLLDSMPI
+301 NTPLL
-311 LENAPILDSVPILEN
+311 ENT
-326 APILDS
+326 
-332 VPASDNAPKKSRMI
+332 PASDNAPKKSRMI
-346 VLESAAPL
+346 VLENIALLS
-354 NAFLEKLKN
+354 AFLEKLEKT
-363 PNARVFMRLVLNK
+363 NARIFMRLVLDK
-376 EKKVLALAFLLQD
+376 EKKVLALAFLYED

-399 LFSPFSLEFLENA
+399 LFSPFSLEFLQNA
-412 FSQMLQHAQ
+412 FFKMLQHAQ
-421 IVGHDL
+421 IIGHDL

-435 AKYQVPLE
+435 AKYQVSLE
-443 NIRIQD
+443 DIRIQD

-462 GFDEVLR
+462 GFDEVLK
-469 EYLKEELIPHEK
+469 EYLKEEWIPHEK
-481 IKDFKAKAEKS
+481 IKDFKTKSKAGKLELLS
-492 EQLNTEL
+492 VEL

-506 EYFET
+506 EYFEK
-511 GGLEEGLLTL
+511 GGLEENLLAL
-521 ARDIET
+521 AREVET

-534 DMEFQG
+534 GMEFQG

-552 QEFKD
+552 QEFKN
-557 ELKVLERQILDLIGV
+557 ELHVLERQILDLIGV
-572 DFNLNSPKQLGEVLY
+572 DFNLNSPKQLSEILY
-587 EKLGLPKNKSHS
+587 EKLELPKNKSHS
-599 TDEKN
+599 TDEKS

-708 SQDKDLMEAF
+708 SQDKDLMDAF

-731 LFGGDLAK
+731 LFGEDLAK

-819 DYVKGNYLREGVNAI
+819 DYIKGNYLREGVNAI

-870 IFEIEEKNAPELQQ
+870 IFEIEEKNALELQQ

-901 ETSAFVANRWNEL
+901 ETSAFIAKRWNEL

>member
-110 FTCVEVN
+110 FTCVEMN

-189 DNYKGVKGIGSKNAK
+189 DNYKGIKGIGSKNAK
-204 ELLQQLGSL
+204 ELLQRLGSL

-281 YGFISTLRDLEN
+281 YGFISTLRDLGN
-293 SPTPLILE
+293 SPTPLILD
-301 NTPLLDSMPI
+301 NAPLLDSMPASD
-311 LENAPILDSVPILEN
+311 NAS
-326 APILDS
+326 
-332 VPASDNAPKKSRMI
+332 ASDNAPKKSRMI
-346 VLESAAPL
+346 VLESTAPL
-354 NAFLEKLKN
+354 SAFLEKLKD
-363 PNARVFMRLVLNK
+363 PNARVFVRLVLDK
-376 EKKVLALAFLLQD
+376 EKKVLALAFLYED

-399 LFSPFSLEFLENA
+399 LFSPFSLEFLQNA
-412 FSQMLQHAQ
+412 FSQMLQHAC
-421 IVGHDL
+421 IIGHDL

-462 GFDEVLR
+462 GFDEVLK
-469 EYLKEELIPHEK
+469 EYLKEDLISHEK
-481 IKDFKAKAEKS
+481 IKDFKTKSKVEKL
-492 EQLNTEL
+492 EQLDMEL

-506 EYFET
+506 EYFEK
-511 GGLEEGLLTL
+511 GGLEEDLLTL
-521 ARDIET
+521 ASGIET
-527 PFVKVLM
+527 PFMKVLM

-552 QEFKD
+552 QEFKN
-557 ELKVLERQILDLIGV
+557 ELHVLERQILDLIGV
-572 DFNLNSPKQLGEVLY
+572 DFNLNSPKQLGEILY

-786 KDYLNRMK
+786 KDYLNGMK

-810 RVFDFTGAN
+810 RVFDFTGVN
-819 DYVKGNYLREGVNAI
+819 DYIKGNYLREGVNAI

-901 ETSAFVANRWNEL
+901 ETSAFIAKRWNEL

>member
-1 MEQPVIKEGTLALI
+1 MEEPVIKEGTLALI

-28 AKNKPLT
+28 ARNKPLT

-54 FYKDRKN
+54 FYKDKKN
-61 MPFIVFALESQTKTK
+61 MPFIVFALESQIKTK

-110 FTCVEVN
+110 FTCVEVS

-204 ELLQQLGSL
+204 ELLQRLGSL

-293 SPTPLILE
+293 SPTPLILDNAPLLE
-301 NTPLLDSMPI
+301 NTL
-311 LENAPILDSVPILEN
+311 
-326 APILDS
+326 
-332 VPASDNAPKKSRMI
+332 ASDSTPKKSRLI
-346 VLESAAPL
+346 VLENTVPF
-354 NAFLEKLKN
+354 NAFLEKLKKTN
-363 PNARVFMRLVLNK
+363 ERIFMRLVLDK
-376 EKKVLALAFLLQD
+376 EKKVLALAFLYED

-399 LFSPFSLEFLENA
+399 LFSPFSLEFLQNT
-412 FSQMLQHAQ
+412 FSQILQHAQ
-421 IVGHDL
+421 IIGHDL

-435 AKYQVPLE
+435 AKYQISLE

-462 GFDEVLR
+462 GFDEVLKQ
-469 EYLKEELIPHEK
+469 YLKEELIPHEK
-481 IKDFKAKAEKS
+481 IKDFKTKSKAEKL
-492 EQLNTEL
+492 EQLDMEL
-499 NALKRLC
+499 NALRRLC
-506 EYFET
+506 EYFEK
-511 GGLEEGLLTL
+511 GGLEENLLAL
-521 ARDIET
+521 AREVET
-527 PFVKVLM
+527 PFMKVLM
-534 DMEFQG
+534 GMEFQG

-552 QEFKD
+552 QEFKN
-557 ELKVLERQILDLIGV
+557 ELHVLERQILDLIGA
-572 DFNLNSPKQLGEVLY
+572 DFNLNSPKQLSEILY
-587 EKLGLPKNKSHS
+587 EKLELPKSKSHS
-599 TDEKN
+599 TDEKS

-708 SQDKDLMEAF
+708 SQDKDLMDAF

-731 LFGGDLAK
+731 LFGEDLAK

-763 TLNIPLNEA
+763 TLNIPLSEA

-819 DYVKGNYLREGVNAI
+819 DYIKGNYLREGVNAI

-870 IFEIEEKNAPELQQ
+870 IFEIEEKNALELQQ

-901 ETSAFVANRWNEL
+901 ETSAFIAKRWNEL

>member
-28 AKNKPLT
+28 AKTKPLT

-54 FYKDRKN
+54 FYKDKKN

-110 FTCVEVN
+110 FTCVEMS

-126 SLATLS
+126 TLATLS

-238 KGSAFLSKELAT
+238 KESAFLSKELAT
-250 LERGCIKEFD
+250 LERECIKEFD

-293 SPTPLILE
+293 SPLIVD
-301 NTPLLDSMPI
+301 NAPALD
-311 LENAPILDSVPILEN
+311 NAPILNSVPILDN
-326 APILDS
+326 TPTLNSTPTLDS
-332 VPASDNAPKKSRMI
+332 TPKKSRMI
-346 VLESAAPL
+346 VLENAAPL
-354 NAFLEKLKN
+354 SMFLEKLED
-363 PNARVFMRLVLNK
+363 PNARVFMRLVLDK

-399 LFSPFSLEFLENA
+399 LFSPFSLEFLQNA
-412 FSQMLQHAQ
+412 FSQMLQHAC
-421 IVGHDL
+421 IIGHDL

-462 GFDEVLR
+462 GFDEVLK
-469 EYLKEELIPHEK
+469 EYLKEDLVSHEK
-481 IKDFKAKAEKS
+481 IKDFKTKSKAEKS
-492 EQLNTEL
+492 ELLSMEL

-506 EYFET
+506 EYFEK

-534 DMEFQG
+534 GMEFQG

-557 ELKVLERQILDLIGV
+557 ELHVLERQILDLIGV

-609 DKHPSIALILEYR
+609 DKHPSIPLILEYR

-731 LFGGDLAK
+731 LFGEDLAK

-763 TLNIPLNEA
+763 TLNIPLSEA

-786 KDYLNRMK
+786 KDYLNGMR

-810 RVFDFTGAN
+810 RVFDFNGVN
-819 DYVKGNYLREGVNAI
+819 DYIKGNYLREGVNAI

-901 ETSAFVANRWNEL
+901 ETSAFIAKRWNEL

>member
-28 AKNKPLT
+28 AKTKPLT
-35 NDKGFPTGLLTG
+35 NVKGFPTGLLMG

-126 SLATLS
+126 TLATLS

-204 ELLQQLGSL
+204 ELLQRLGSL

-293 SPTPLILE
+293 SPLIVE
-301 NTPLLDSMPI
+301 NTPT
-311 LENAPILDSVPILEN
+311 LDSVPILDN
-326 APILDS
+326 APAL
-332 VPASDNAPKKSRMI
+332 DNAPKKSRMI
-346 VLESAAPL
+346 VLESAEL
-354 NAFLEKLKN
+354 LSMFLEKLKN
-363 PNARVFMRLVLNK
+363 PNARVFMRLVLDK

-399 LFSPFSLEFLENA
+399 LFSPFSLEFLQNA
-412 FSQMLQHAQ
+412 FSQILQHAQ
-421 IVGHDL
+421 IIGHDL

-435 AKYQVPLE
+435 AKYQVSLE

-462 GFDEVLR
+462 GFDEVLK
-469 EYLKEELIPHEK
+469 EYLKEDLVSHEK
-481 IKDFKAKAEKS
+481 IKDFKTKSKAEKS

-506 EYFET
+506 EYFEK
-511 GGLEEGLLTL
+511 GGLEEGLLAL

-534 DMEFQG
+534 GMEFQG

-572 DFNLNSPKQLGEVLY
+572 DFNLNSPKQLGEILY

-786 KDYLNRMK
+786 KDYLNGMR

-810 RVFDFTGAN
+810 RVFDFNGVN

-901 ETSAFVANRWNEL
+901 ETSAFIAKRWNEL

>member
-1 MEQPVIKEGTLALI
+1 MEEPVIKEGTLALI

-54 FYKDRKN
+54 FYKDKKN
-61 MPFIVFALESQTKTK
+61 MPFIVFALESQIKTK

-110 FTCVEVN
+110 FTCVEVS

-204 ELLQQLGSL
+204 ELLQRLGSL

-238 KGSAFLSKELAT
+238 KESAFLSKELAT
-250 LERGCIKEFD
+250 LERGCVKEFD
-260 FLSCAFP
+260 FSSCAFP

-301 NTPLLDSMPI
+301 NTPAL
-311 LENAPILDSVPILEN
+311 
-326 APILDS
+326 
-332 VPASDNAPKKSRMI
+332 DNAPKKSCMI
-346 VLESAAPL
+346 VLENTASL
-354 NAFLEKLKN
+354 SAFLEKLKKT
-363 PNARVFMRLVLNK
+363 NARIFMRLVLDK
-376 EKKVLALAFLLQD
+376 EKKVLALAFLYED
-389 QGYFLPLEEA
+389 QGYFLPLEEV
-399 LFSPFSLEFLENA
+399 LFSPFSLEFLQNA
-412 FSQMLQHAQ
+412 FFKMLQHAQ

-435 AKYQVPLE
+435 AKYQVSLE

-462 GFDEVLR
+462 GFDEVLKQ
-469 EYLKEELIPHEK
+469 YLKEEWIPHEK
-481 IKDFKAKAEKS
+481 IKDFKTKSKAGKLELLS
-492 EQLNTEL
+492 VEL

-506 EYFET
+506 EYFEK
-511 GGLEEGLLTL
+511 GGLEEGLLAL
-521 ARDIET
+521 AREVET
-527 PFVKVLM
+527 PFMKVLM
-534 DMEFQG
+534 GMEFQG

-552 QEFKD
+552 QEFKN
-557 ELKVLERQILDLIGV
+557 ELHVLERQILDLIGV
-572 DFNLNSPKQLGEVLY
+572 DFNLNSPKQLSEILY
-587 EKLGLPKNKSHS
+587 EKLELPKNKSHS
-599 TDEKN
+599 TDEKS

-679 RKGFIASSKEYC
+679 RKGFISSSKEYC

-708 SQDKDLMEAF
+708 SQDKDLMDAF

-731 LFGGDLAK
+731 LFGEDLAK

-819 DYVKGNYLREGVNAI
+819 DYIKGNYLREGVNAI

-846 MLKVSERFKNNP
+846 MLKVSERFKNNL

-870 IFEIEEKNAPELQQ
+870 IFEIEEKNALELQQ

-901 ETSAFVANRWNEL
+901 ETSAFIAKRWNEL

>member
-1 MEQPVIKEGTLALI
+1 MEEPVIKEGTLALI

-110 FTCVEVN
+110 FACVEVS

-204 ELLQQLGSL
+204 ELLQRLGSL

-260 FLSCAFP
+260 FSSCAFP

-293 SPTPLILE
+293 SPTPLILD
-301 NTPLLDSMPI
+301 NTPLLD
-311 LENAPILDSVPILEN
+311 NT
-326 APILDS
+326 
-332 VPASDNAPKKSRMI
+332 PASDNAPKKSCMI
-346 VLESAAPL
+346 VLENTEPL
-354 NAFLEKLKN
+354 SAFLEKLKKT
-363 PNARVFMRLVLNK
+363 NARIFMRLVLDK
-376 EKKVLALAFLLQD
+376 EKKVLALAFLYED

-399 LFSPFSLEFLENA
+399 LFSPFSLEFLQNA
-412 FSQMLQHAQ
+412 FFKMLQHVQ
-421 IVGHDL
+421 IIGHDL

-435 AKYQVPLE
+435 AKYQVSLE

-462 GFDEVLR
+462 GFDEILKQ
-469 EYLKEELIPHEK
+469 YLKEELIPHEK
-481 IKDFKAKAEKS
+481 IKDFKTKSKAEKL
-492 EQLNTEL
+492 EQLDMEL

-506 EYFET
+506 EYFEK
-511 GGLEEGLLTL
+511 GGLEENLLAL
-521 ARDIET
+521 AREVET
-527 PFVKVLM
+527 PFMKVLM
-534 DMEFQG
+534 GMEFQG

-552 QEFKD
+552 QEFKN
-557 ELKVLERQILDLIGV
+557 ELHVLERQILELIGV
-572 DFNLNSPKQLGEVLY
+572 DFNLNSPKQLSEILY
-587 EKLGLPKNKSHS
+587 EKLELPQNKSRS
-599 TDEKN
+599 TDEKS

-708 SQDKDLMEAF
+708 SQDKDLMDAF

-731 LFGGDLAK
+731 LFGEDLAK

-819 DYVKGNYLREGVNAI
+819 DYIKGNYLREGVNAI

-870 IFEIEEKNAPELQQ
+870 IFEIEEKNALELQQ

-901 ETSAFVANRWNEL
+901 ETSAFMAKRWNEL

>member
-1 MEQPVIKEGTLALI
+1 MEEPVIKEGTLALI

-61 MPFIVFALESQTKTK
+61 MPFIVFALESQIKTK

-110 FTCVEVN
+110 FTCVEVS

-144 FNQLLSDKIAL
+144 FNQLLSDKIVL

-204 ELLQQLGSL
+204 ELLQRLGSL

-238 KGSAFLSKELAT
+238 KESAFLSKELAT

-260 FLSCAFP
+260 FSSCTFP

-293 SPTPLILE
+293 SPTPLILDNTPALE
-301 NTPLLDSMPI
+301 NT
-311 LENAPILDSVPILEN
+311 
-326 APILDS
+326 
-332 VPASDNAPKKSRMI
+332 PASDNAPKKSRMI
-346 VLESAAPL
+346 VLENTEPL
-354 NAFLEKLKN
+354 SAFLEKLKKT
-363 PNARVFMRLVLNK
+363 NARIFARLVLDK
-376 EKKVLALAFLLQD
+376 EKKVLALAFLLED
-389 QGYFLPLEEA
+389 QGYFLPLEEV
-399 LFSPFSLEFLENA
+399 LFSPFSLEFLQNA
-412 FSQMLQHAQ
+412 FFKMLQHAC
-421 IVGHDL
+421 IIGHDL

-435 AKYQVPLE
+435 AKYQVSLE

-462 GFDEVLR
+462 GFDEVLK

-481 IKDFKAKAEKS
+481 IKDFKTKSKAGKL
-492 EQLNTEL
+492 EQLDMEL

-506 EYFET
+506 EYFEK
-511 GGLEEGLLTL
+511 GGLEEGLLAL
-521 ARDIET
+521 AREVET

-534 DMEFQG
+534 GMEFQG
-540 FKIDAPYFKRLE
+540 FKIDVPYFKRLE
-552 QEFKD
+552 QEFKN
-557 ELKVLERQILDLIGV
+557 ELHVLERQILELIGV
-572 DFNLNSPKQLGEVLY
+572 DFNLNSPKQLSEILY
-587 EKLGLPKNKSHS
+587 EKLELPKNKSHS
-599 TDEKN
+599 TDEKS

-708 SQDKDLMEAF
+708 SQDKDLMDAF

-731 LFGGDLAK
+731 LFGEDLAK

-810 RVFDFTGAN
+810 RVFDFTGVN
-819 DYVKGNYLREGVNAI
+819 DYIKGNYLREGVNAI

-870 IFEIEEKNAPELQQ
+870 IFEIEEKNALELQQ

-901 ETSAFVANRWNEL
+901 ETSAFIAKRWNEL

>member
-1 MEQPVIKEGTLALI
+1 MEEPVIKEGTLALI

-35 NDKGFPTGLLTG
+35 NVKGFPTGLLTG

-110 FTCVEVN
+110 FTCVEVS

-204 ELLQQLGSL
+204 ELLQRLGSL

-238 KGSAFLSKELAT
+238 KKSAFLSKELAT

-260 FLSCAFP
+260 FSSCAFP
-267 SENPLLKIKDELKE
+267 SENPLLKIKNELKE

-293 SPTPLILE
+293 SPTPLILD
-301 NTPLLDSMPI
+301 NTPLLD
-311 LENAPILDSVPILEN
+311 NT
-326 APILDS
+326 
-332 VPASDNAPKKSRMI
+332 PASDNAPKKSRMI
-346 VLESAAPL
+346 VLENTEPL
-354 NAFLEKLKN
+354 SAFLEKLKKT
-363 PNARVFMRLVLNK
+363 NARIFMRLVLDK
-376 EKKVLALAFLLQD
+376 EKKVLALAFLLED

-399 LFSPFSLEFLENA
+399 LFSPFSLEFLQNA
-412 FSQMLQHAQ
+412 FFKMLQHAQ
-421 IVGHDL
+421 IIGHDL

-435 AKYQVPLE
+435 AKYQVSLE

-462 GFDEVLR
+462 GFDEALK
-469 EYLKEELIPHEK
+469 EYLKEEWIPHEK
-481 IKDFKAKAEKS
+481 IKDFKTKSKAGKL
-492 EQLNTEL
+492 EQLDREL
-499 NALKRLC
+499 HALKRLC
-506 EYFET
+506 EYFEK
-511 GGLEEGLLTL
+511 GGLEEGLLAL
-521 ARDIET
+521 AREVET
-527 PFVKVLM
+527 PFMKVLM
-534 DMEFQG
+534 GMEFQG
-540 FKIDAPYFKRLE
+540 FKIDAPYFKHLE
-552 QEFKD
+552 QEFKH
-557 ELKVLERQILDLIGV
+557 ELHVLERQILDLIGV
-572 DFNLNSPKQLGEVLY
+572 DFNLNSPKQLSEVLY
-587 EKLGLPKNKSHS
+587 EKLELPQNKSHS
-599 TDEKN
+599 TDEKS

-679 RKGFIASSKEYC
+679 RKGFISSSKEYC

-708 SQDKDLMEAF
+708 SQDKDLMDAF

-731 LFGGDLAK
+731 LFGEDLAK

-810 RVFDFTGAN
+810 RVFDFVGVN

-870 IFEIEEKNAPELQQ
+870 IFEIEEKNALELQQ
-884 EIQRILNDEVY
+884 EIQRILNNEVY

-901 ETSAFVANRWNEL
+901 ETSAFMAKRWNEL

>member
-1 MEQPVIKEGTLALI
+1 MMEQPVIKEGTLALI

-28 AKNKPLT
+28 AKTKPLT

-110 FTCVEVN
+110 FTCVEVS

-126 SLATLS
+126 SLAMIS

-167 VEKYGILPSQF
+167 VKKYGILPSQF

-204 ELLQQLGSL
+204 ELLQRLGSL

-238 KGSAFLSKELAT
+238 KESAFLSKELAT

-260 FLSCAFP
+260 FSSCAFP

-301 NTPLLDSMPI
+301 NAPA
-311 LENAPILDSVPILEN
+311 LE
-326 APILDS
+326 
-332 VPASDNAPKKSRMI
+332 NAPKKSRMI
-346 VLESAAPL
+346 VLENTAFLS
-354 NAFLEKLKN
+354 AFLERLKKT
-363 PNARVFMRLVLNK
+363 NAKIFMRLALDK
-376 EKKVLALAFLLQD
+376 EKKVLALAFLYEN

-399 LFSPFSLEFLENA
+399 LFSPFSLEFLQNA
-412 FSQMLQHAQ
+412 FSQMLQHAC
-421 IVGHDL
+421 IIGHDL

-435 AKYQVPLE
+435 AKYQVSLE

-462 GFDEVLR
+462 GFDEVLK
-469 EYLKEELIPHEK
+469 EYLKEEWIPHEK
-481 IKDFKAKAEKS
+481 IKDFKTKNKAEKL
-492 EQLNTEL
+492 EQLDMEL

-506 EYFET
+506 EYFEK
-511 GGLEEGLLTL
+511 GGLEEGLLAL
-521 ARDIET
+521 AREVET

-534 DMEFQG
+534 GMEFQG

-552 QEFKD
+552 QEFKN
-557 ELKVLERQILDLIGV
+557 ELHVLERQILELIGV
-572 DFNLNSPKQLGEVLY
+572 DFNLNSPKQLSEILY
-587 EKLGLPKNKSHS
+587 EKLELPKNKSRS
-599 TDEKN
+599 TDEKS

-708 SQDKDLMEAF
+708 SQDKDLMDAF

-731 LFGGDLAK
+731 LFGEDLAK

-763 TLNIPLNEA
+763 TLNISLNEA

-810 RVFDFTGAN
+810 RVFDFTGVN

-870 IFEIEEKNAPELQQ
+870 IFEIEEKNALELQQ

>member
-1 MEQPVIKEGTLALI
+1 MEEPVIKEGTLALI
-15 DTFAYLFRSYYMS
+15 DTFAYLFRSYYMG

-54 FYKDRKN
+54 FYKDKKN

-110 FTCVEVN
+110 FACVEVS

-204 ELLQQLGSL
+204 ELLQRLGSL

-238 KGSAFLSKELAT
+238 KESAFLSKELAT

-293 SPTPLILE
+293 SPTPLILD
-301 NTPLLDSMPI
+301 NAPLLD
-311 LENAPILDSVPILEN
+311 NT
-326 APILDS
+326 
-332 VPASDNAPKKSRMI
+332 PASDNAPKKSRMI
-346 VLESAAPL
+346 VLENTEPL
-354 NAFLEKLKN
+354 SAFLEKLKKT
-363 PNARVFMRLVLNK
+363 NARIFMRLVLDK
-376 EKKVLALAFLLQD
+376 EKKVLALAFLYED

-399 LFSPFSLEFLENA
+399 LFSPFSLEFLQNA

-421 IVGHDL
+421 IIGHDL

-435 AKYQVPLE
+435 AKYQVSLE
-443 NIRIQD
+443 DIRIQD

-462 GFDEVLR
+462 GFDEVLKQ
-469 EYLKEELIPHEK
+469 YLKEEWIPHEK
-481 IKDFKAKAEKS
+481 IKDFKTKSKVEKS
-492 EQLNTEL
+492 EQLDREL

-506 EYFET
+506 EYFEK
-511 GGLEEGLLTL
+511 GGLEEGLLAL
-521 ARDIET
+521 AREVET
-527 PFVKVLM
+527 PFMKVLM
-534 DMEFQG
+534 GMEFQG
-540 FKIDAPYFKRLE
+540 FKIDALYFKRLE
-552 QEFKD
+552 QEFKN
-557 ELKVLERQILDLIGV
+557 ELHVLECQILELIGV
-572 DFNLNSPKQLGEVLY
+572 DFNLNSPKQLSEILY
-587 EKLGLPKNKSHS
+587 EKLELPKNKSRS
-599 TDEKN
+599 TDEKS

-679 RKGFIASSKEYC
+679 RKGFISSSKEYC

-708 SQDKDLMEAF
+708 SQDKDLMDAF

-731 LFGGDLAK
+731 LFGEDLAK

-772 KSYIEAYFKRFPSI
+772 KSYTEAYFKRFPSI

-819 DYVKGNYLREGVNAI
+819 DYIKGNYLREGVNAI

-901 ETSAFVANRWNEL
+901 ETSAFIAKRWNEL

>member
-1 MEQPVIKEGTLALI
+1 MEEPVIKEGTLALI
-15 DTFAYLFRSYYMS
+15 DTFAYLFRSYYMG

-54 FYKDRKN
+54 FYKDKKN

-110 FTCVEVN
+110 FACVEVS

-204 ELLQQLGSL
+204 ELLQRLGSL

-238 KGSAFLSKELAT
+238 KESAFLSKELAT

-293 SPTPLILE
+293 SPTPLILD
-301 NTPLLDSMPI
+301 NAPLLD
-311 LENAPILDSVPILEN
+311 NT
-326 APILDS
+326 
-332 VPASDNAPKKSRMI
+332 PASDNAPKKSRMI
-346 VLESAAPL
+346 VLENTEPL
-354 NAFLEKLKN
+354 SAFLEKLKKT
-363 PNARVFMRLVLNK
+363 NARIFMRLVLDK
-376 EKKVLALAFLLQD
+376 EKKVLALAFLYED

-399 LFSPFSLEFLENA
+399 LFSPFSLEFLQNA

-421 IVGHDL
+421 IIGHDL

-435 AKYQVPLE
+435 AKYQVSLE
-443 NIRIQD
+443 DIRIQD

-462 GFDEVLR
+462 GFDEVLKQ
-469 EYLKEELIPHEK
+469 YLKEEWIPHEK
-481 IKDFKAKAEKS
+481 IKDFKTKSKVEKS
-492 EQLNTEL
+492 EQLDREL

-506 EYFET
+506 EYFEK
-511 GGLEEGLLTL
+511 GGLEEGLLAL
-521 ARDIET
+521 AREVET
-527 PFVKVLM
+527 PFMKVLM
-534 DMEFQG
+534 GMEFQG
-540 FKIDAPYFKRLE
+540 FKIDALYFKRLE
-552 QEFKD
+552 QEFKN
-557 ELKVLERQILDLIGV
+557 ELHVLERQILELIGV
-572 DFNLNSPKQLGEVLY
+572 DFNLNSPKQLSEILY
-587 EKLGLPKNKSHS
+587 EKLELPKNKSRS
-599 TDEKN
+599 TDEKS

-679 RKGFIASSKEYC
+679 RKGFISSSKEYC

-708 SQDKDLMEAF
+708 SQDKDLMDAF

-731 LFGGDLAK
+731 LFGEDLAK

-772 KSYIEAYFKRFPSI
+772 KSYTEAYFKRFPSI

-819 DYVKGNYLREGVNAI
+819 DYIKGNYLREGVNAI

-901 ETSAFVANRWNEL
+901 ETSAFIAKRWNEL

>member
-28 AKNKPLT
+28 AKTKPLT

-54 FYKDRKN
+54 FYKDKKN

-204 ELLQQLGSL
+204 ELLQRLGSL
-213 EKIYENLDLAKN
+213 ENIYENLDLVKN

-238 KGSAFLSKELAT
+238 KESAFLSKELAT

-293 SPTPLILE
+293 SPTPLILDNAPLLE
-301 NTPLLDSMPI
+301 NT
-311 LENAPILDSVPILEN
+311 
-326 APILDS
+326 
-332 VPASDNAPKKSRMI
+332 PASDNAPKKSRMI

-354 NAFLEKLKN
+354 SAFLERLKN
-363 PNARVFMRLVLNK
+363 PNAKIFARLVLNK
-376 EKKVLALAFLLQD
+376 EKKVLALAFLYED

-399 LFSPFSLEFLENA
+399 LFSPFSLEFLQNA

-435 AKYQVPLE
+435 AKYQVSLE

-481 IKDFKAKAEKS
+481 IKDFKTKAEKLELLS
-492 EQLNTEL
+492 AEL

-506 EYFET
+506 EYFEK
-511 GGLEEGLLTL
+511 GGLEENLLAL
-521 ARDIET
+521 AREVET
-527 PFVKVLM
+527 PFMKVLM
-534 DMEFQG
+534 GMEFQG

-552 QEFKD
+552 QEFKN
-557 ELKVLERQILDLIGV
+557 ELHVLERQILELIGV

-587 EKLGLPKNKSHS
+587 EKLELPQNKSHS

-708 SQDKDLMEAF
+708 SQDKDLMDAF

-819 DYVKGNYLREGVNAI
+819 DYIKGNYLREGVNAI

-870 IFEIEEKNAPELQQ
+870 IFEIEEKNALELQQ

>member
-1 MEQPVIKEGTLALI
+1 MEEPVIKEGTLALI

-28 AKNKPLT
+28 AKTKPLT

-54 FYKDRKN
+54 FYKDRRN

-110 FTCVEVN
+110 FTCVEVS

-167 VEKYGILPSQF
+167 VKKYGILPSQF

-204 ELLQQLGSL
+204 ELLQRLGSL

-238 KGSAFLSKELAT
+238 KESAFLSKELAT

-260 FLSCAFP
+260 FSSCAFP
-267 SENPLLKIKDELKE
+267 SENPLLKIKNELKE

-293 SPTPLILE
+293 SPTPLILD
-301 NTPLLDSMPI
+301 NTPLL
-311 LENAPILDSVPILEN
+311 
-326 APILDS
+326 
-332 VPASDNAPKKSRMI
+332 DNAPKKSRMI
-346 VLESAAPL
+346 VLENTAFLS
-354 NAFLEKLKN
+354 AFLERLKN
-363 PNARVFMRLVLNK
+363 SNARIFMRLVLDK
-376 EKKVLALAFLLQD
+376 EKKVLALAFLLED

-399 LFSPFSLEFLENA
+399 LFSPFSLEFLQNA
-412 FSQMLQHAQ
+412 FSQILQHAQ
-421 IVGHDL
+421 IIGHDL

-435 AKYQVPLE
+435 AKYQISLE

-462 GFDEVLR
+462 GFDEVLKQ
-469 EYLKEELIPHEK
+469 YLKEEWIPHEK
-481 IKDFKAKAEKS
+481 IKDFKTKSKAGKL
-492 EQLNTEL
+492 EQLDMEL

-506 EYFET
+506 EYFEK
-511 GGLEEGLLTL
+511 GGLEEGLLAL
-521 ARDIET
+521 AREVET
-527 PFVKVLM
+527 PLMKVLM
-534 DMEFQG
+534 GMEFQG

-552 QEFKD
+552 QEFKN
-557 ELKVLERQILDLIGV
+557 ELHVLERQILELIGV
-572 DFNLNSPKQLGEVLY
+572 DFNLNSPKQLSEILY
-587 EKLGLPKNKSHS
+587 EKLELPQNKSHS
-599 TDEKN
+599 TDEKS

-708 SQDKDLMEAF
+708 SQDKDLMDAF

-723 IHLETSKA
+723 THLETSKA
-731 LFGGDLAK
+731 LFGEDLAK

-819 DYVKGNYLREGVNAI
+819 DYIKGNYLREGVNAI

-846 MLKVSERFKNNP
+846 MLKVSERFKNDP

-870 IFEIEEKNAPELQQ
+870 IFEIEEKNALELQQ

-901 ETSAFVANRWNEL
+901 ETSAFMAKRWNEL

>member
-1 MEQPVIKEGTLALI
+1 MEEPVIKEGTLALI

-35 NDKGFPTGLLTG
+35 NVKGFPTGLLTG

-54 FYKDRKN
+54 FYKDKKN

-110 FTCVEVN
+110 FTCVEVS

-204 ELLQQLGSL
+204 ELLQRLGSL

-238 KGSAFLSKELAT
+238 KESAFLSKELAT

-260 FLSCAFP
+260 FSSCTFP

-293 SPTPLILE
+293 SPTPLILD
-301 NTPLLDSMPI
+301 NTPLL
-311 LENAPILDSVPILEN
+311 
-326 APILDS
+326 
-332 VPASDNAPKKSRMI
+332 DNAPKKSCMI
-346 VLESAAPL
+346 VLENTAPFS
-354 NAFLEKLKN
+354 AFLEKLKKT
-363 PNARVFMRLVLNK
+363 NARIFMRLALDK
-376 EKKVLALAFLLQD
+376 EKKVLALAFLLED

-399 LFSPFSLEFLENA
+399 LFSPFSLEFLQNA
-412 FSQMLQHAQ
+412 FFQMLQHAQ
-421 IVGHDL
+421 IIGHDL

-435 AKYQVPLE
+435 AKYQVSLE
-443 NIRIQD
+443 DIRIQD

-462 GFDEVLR
+462 GFDEVLK

-481 IKDFKAKAEKS
+481 IKDFKTKNKAGKL
-492 EQLNTEL
+492 EQLDMEL

-506 EYFET
+506 EYFEK
-511 GGLEEGLLTL
+511 GGLEEDLLAL
-521 ARDIET
+521 AREVET

-534 DMEFQG
+534 GMEFQG

-552 QEFKD
+552 QEFKN
-557 ELKVLERQILDLIGV
+557 ELHVLERQILELIGV
-572 DFNLNSPKQLGEVLY
+572 DFNLNSPKQLSEILY
-587 EKLGLPKNKSHS
+587 EKLELPQNKSRS
-599 TDEKN
+599 TDEKS

-708 SQDKDLMEAF
+708 SQDKDLMDAF

-731 LFGGDLAK
+731 LFGEDLAK

-772 KSYIEAYFKRFPSI
+772 KSCIEAYFKRFPSI

-870 IFEIEEKNAPELQQ
+870 IFEIEEKNALELQQ

-901 ETSAFVANRWNEL
+901 ETSAFIAKRWNEL

>member
-1 MEQPVIKEGTLALI
+1 MEEPVIKEGTLALI

-110 FTCVEVN
+110 FACVEVS

-167 VEKYGILPSQF
+167 VKKYGILPSQF

-204 ELLQQLGSL
+204 ELLQRLGSL

-238 KGSAFLSKELAT
+238 KESAFLSKELAT

-293 SPTPLILE
+293 SPTALILD
-301 NTPLLDSMPI
+301 NTPLLDNT
-311 LENAPILDSVPILEN
+311 L
-326 APILDS
+326 
-332 VPASDNAPKKSRMI
+332 ASDSAPKKSRLI
-346 VLESAAPL
+346 VLENTEPL
-354 NAFLEKLKN
+354 SAFLERLKKT
-363 PNARVFMRLVLNK
+363 NARIFMRLVLDK
-376 EKKVLALAFLLQD
+376 EKKVLALAFLYED

-399 LFSPFSLEFLENA
+399 LFSPFSLEFLQNA
-412 FSQMLQHAQ
+412 FSQMLQHAC
-421 IVGHDL
+421 IIGHDL

-435 AKYQVPLE
+435 AKYQVSLE

-462 GFDEVLR
+462 GFDEVLKQ
-469 EYLKEELIPHEK
+469 YLKEEWIPHEK
-481 IKDFKAKAEKS
+481 IKDFKTKSKAGKL
-492 EQLNTEL
+492 EQLDREL

-506 EYFET
+506 EYFEK
-511 GGLEEGLLTL
+511 GGLEEGLLAL
-521 ARDIET
+521 AREVET
-527 PFVKVLM
+527 PLMKVLM
-534 DMEFQG
+534 GMEFQG

-552 QEFKD
+552 QEFKN
-557 ELKVLERQILDLIGV
+557 ELHVLERQILELIGV
-572 DFNLNSPKQLGEVLY
+572 DFNLNSPKQLSEILY
-587 EKLGLPKNKSHS
+587 EKLELPKNKSHS
-599 TDEKN
+599 TDEKS

-708 SQDKDLMEAF
+708 SQDKDLMDAF

-763 TLNIPLNEA
+763 TLNISLNEA

-810 RVFDFTGAN
+810 RVFDFTGVN

-870 IFEIEEKNAPELQQ
+870 IFEIEEKNALELQQ

-901 ETSAFVANRWNEL
+901 ETSAFIAKRWNEL

>member
-28 AKNKPLT
+28 AKTKPLT

-110 FTCVEVN
+110 FTCVEMS
-117 GFEADDVIA
+117 GFEADDIIA

-189 DNYKGVKGIGSKNAK
+189 DNYKGIKGIGSKNAK

-238 KGSAFLSKELAT
+238 KESAFLSKELAT

-293 SPTPLILE
+293 SPLIV
-301 NTPLLDSMPI
+301 
-311 LENAPILDSVPILEN
+311 ENAPILDN
-326 APILDS
+326 ASALDS
-332 VPASDNAPKKSRMI
+332 APKKSRLI
-346 VLESAAPL
+346 VLENTAPL
-354 NAFLEKLKN
+354 SAFLEKLEN
-363 PNARVFMRLVLNK
+363 PNARVFMRLVLDK
-376 EKKVLALAFLLQD
+376 DKKILALAFLLQD

-412 FSQMLQHAQ
+412 FSQMLQHAC
-421 IVGHDL
+421 IIGHDL

-462 GFDEVLR
+462 GFDEALK
-469 EYLKEELIPHEK
+469 EYLKEDLIPHEK
-481 IKDFKAKAEKS
+481 IKDFKTTSKTEKS
-492 EQLNTEL
+492 ERLNMEL

-506 EYFET
+506 EYFEK

-552 QEFKD
+552 QEFKN
-557 ELKVLERQILDLIGV
+557 ELNVLEHQILDLIGV

-587 EKLGLPKNKSHS
+587 DKLGLPKNKSHS

-609 DKHPSIALILEYR
+609 DKHPSIPLILEYR

-731 LFGGDLAK
+731 LFGEDLAK
-739 EKRSIAKS
+739 E
-747 INFGL
+747 ND
-752 VYGMGSKKLSE
+752 
-763 TLNIPLNEA
+763 
-772 KSYIEAYFKRFPSI
+772 PSL
-786 KDYLNRMK
+786 KAL
-794 EEILKTSKAFT
+794 ILGWCMAW
-805 LLGRY
+805 
-810 RVFDFTGAN
+810 
-819 DYVKGNYLREGVNAI
+819 GVRN
-834 FQGSASDLLKLG
+834 
-846 MLKVSERFKNNP
+846 
-858 SVRLLLQVHDEL
+858 
-870 IFEIEEKNAPELQQ
+870 
-884 EIQRILNDEVY
+884 
-895 PLRVPL
+895 
-901 ETSAFVANRWNEL
+901 
-914 KG
+914 

>member
-110 FTCVEVN
+110 FTCVEVG

-155 FDGKTEFLAKDC
+155 FDGKTEFLVKDC

-238 KGSAFLSKELAT
+238 KESAFLSKELAT
-250 LERGCIKEFD
+250 LERECIKEFD

-293 SPTPLILE
+293 SPTPLIV
-301 NTPLLDSMPI
+301 
-311 LENAPILDSVPILEN
+311 ENAPILDSVPILN
-326 APILDS
+326 SASTLDNT
-332 VPASDNAPKKSRMI
+332 PTLDNAPKKSRMI
-346 VLESAAPL
+346 VLESAASFSM
-354 NAFLEKLKN
+354 FLEKLKD
-363 PNARVFMRLVLNK
+363 PNARVFMRLVLDK

-399 LFSPFSLEFLENA
+399 LFSPFSLEFLQNA
-412 FSQMLQHAQ
+412 FSQILQHAC
-421 IVGHDL
+421 IIGHDL

-435 AKYQVPLE
+435 AKYQVSLE

-462 GFDEVLR
+462 GFDEALK
-469 EYLKEELIPHEK
+469 EYLKEDLIPHEK
-481 IKDFKAKAEKS
+481 IKDFKTKSKAEKS
-492 EQLNTEL
+492 ELLSVEL
-499 NALKRLC
+499 NALKHLC
-506 EYFET
+506 EYFEK
-511 GGLEEGLLTL
+511 GGLEEDLLTL

-527 PFVKVLM
+527 PFMKVLIN
-534 DMEFQG
+534 MEFQG

-587 EKLGLPKNKSHS
+587 DKLGLPKNKSHS

-609 DKHPSIALILEYR
+609 DKHPSIPLILEYR

-731 LFGGDLAK
+731 LFGEELAK

-810 RVFDFTGAN
+810 RVFDFTGVN

>member
-1 MEQPVIKEGTLALI
+1 MEEPVIKEGTLALI

-28 AKNKPLT
+28 AKNKLLT

-110 FTCVEVN
+110 FTCVEIS

-126 SLATLS
+126 TLATLS

-144 FNQLLSDKIAL
+144 FNQLLSDKIVL

-293 SPTPLILE
+293 SSTPLIV
-301 NTPLLDSMPI
+301 
-311 LENAPILDSVPILEN
+311 ENAPILNNAPTLDST
-326 APILDS
+326 PILDS
-332 VPASDNAPKKSRMI
+332 APKKSHMI
-346 VLESAAPL
+346 ILENTELLSM
-354 NAFLEKLKN
+354 FLEKLKN
-363 PNARVFMRLVLNK
+363 PNARVFMRLVLDK
-376 EKKVLALAFLLQD
+376 DKKILALAFLLQD

-399 LFSPFSLEFLENA
+399 LFSPFSLEFLQNA
-412 FSQMLQHAQ
+412 FSQILQHAC
-421 IVGHDL
+421 IIGHDL

-435 AKYQVPLE
+435 AKYQVSLE
-443 NIRIQD
+443 NIHIQD

-462 GFDEVLR
+462 GFDEVLK
-469 EYLKEELIPHEK
+469 EYLKEDLVSHEK
-481 IKDFKAKAEKS
+481 IKDFKTKSKAEKLELLS
-492 EQLNTEL
+492 VEL

-506 EYFET
+506 EYFEK
-511 GGLEEGLLTL
+511 GGLEEGLLAL

-552 QEFKD
+552 QEFKN
-557 ELKVLERQILDLIGV
+557 ELHVLERQILDLIGV

-609 DKHPSIALILEYR
+609 DKHPSIPLILEYR

-763 TLNIPLNEA
+763 TLNISLNEA

-786 KDYLNRMK
+786 KDYLNCMK

-819 DYVKGNYLREGVNAI
+819 DYIKGNYLREGVNAI